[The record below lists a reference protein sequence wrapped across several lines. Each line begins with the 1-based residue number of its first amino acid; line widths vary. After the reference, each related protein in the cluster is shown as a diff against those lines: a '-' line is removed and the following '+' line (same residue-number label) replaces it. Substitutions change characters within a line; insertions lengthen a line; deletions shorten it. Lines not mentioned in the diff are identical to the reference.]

1 MHVDLHRAAG
11 GTRARQRR
19 HLALGHRRMRH
30 REAGVRDRGRHCRR
44 GGCRGGGCCGCGGRQ
59 GRGRSRIGNRGFTAP
74 ATTAAP
80 ASQCQT
86 QHGCAAQ
93 AIDHRAGRFGQQ
105 GAGFG
110 GMICARCDCGGGT
123 LQPLRGGCAC
133 GRTAGLGQI
142 HQHERAV
149 RQCANGARGRGDVHR
164 AGRRFGKFQM
174 AGRADTARAVEAQ
187 QLHGLGLV
195 GAMGAI
201 GQVVDE
207 NAVVQLLDHGLG
219 GRLAGVL
226 VIEPESVARPHDD
239 AGGASPE
246 MGARDGPVRGTGFD
260 DESHGICGMRRSAA
274 MTERPSGRCCQTGT
288 VLLSPRCG

>member
-11 GTRARQRR
+11 GARARQRG
-19 HLALGHRRMRH
+19 HLALGHGRMRH
-30 REAGVRDRGRHCRR
+30 REAGVRDRRRHRRR
-44 GGCRGGGCCGCGGRQ
+44 GGRRGGRCCGCGGRQ

-74 ATTAAP
+74 ATTTAP
-80 ASQCQT
+80 ASQCQA

-93 AIDHRAGRFGQQ
+93 SIDHRAGRFGQQ

-110 GMICARCDCGGGT
+110 GMICTRCDCGGGT

-149 RQCANGARGRGDVHR
+149 RQCANGARGRRDVHR
-164 AGRRFGKFQM
+164 ADCCFGKFQV

-187 QLHGLGLV
+187 QLHGLRLIGSL
-195 GAMGAI
+195 GTI

-219 GRLAGVL
+219 RRFAGVL

-246 MGARDGPVRGTGFD
+246 MGA
-260 DESHGICGMRRSAA
+260 
-274 MTERPSGRCCQTGT
+274 
-288 VLLSPRCG
+288 

>member
-1 MHVDLHRAAG
+1 
-11 GTRARQRR
+11 
-19 HLALGHRRMRH
+19 
-30 REAGVRDRGRHCRR
+30 
-44 GGCRGGGCCGCGGRQ
+44 
-59 GRGRSRIGNRGFTAP
+59 
-74 ATTAAP
+74 
-80 ASQCQT
+80 
-86 QHGCAAQ
+86 
-93 AIDHRAGRFGQQ
+93 
-105 GAGFG
+105 
-110 GMICARCDCGGGT
+110 MICARCDCGGGT

-133 GRTAGLGQI
+133 GRTAGLAQI

-149 RQCANGARGRGDVHR
+149 RQCANGACGRGDVHR

-195 GAMGAI
+195 GAMGTV

>member
-11 GTRARQRR
+11 RARARQRGY
-19 HLALGHRRMRH
+19 LALGHRRMRH
-30 REAGVRDRGRHCRR
+30 REAGVRDRGRHDRCGGRR
-44 GGCRGGGCCGCGGRQ
+44 GGCGGGRGQRGGGSGCVGH
-59 GRGRSRIGNRGFTAP
+59 SDFTTP
-74 ATTAAP
+74 AASTAA
-80 ASQCQT
+80 AQRQA
-86 QHGCAAQ
+86 QHGCTAQ

-110 GMICARCDCGGGT
+110 GMICTRCDCGGGT
-123 LQPLRGGCAC
+123 LQPLRGGGAC

-142 HQHERAV
+142 HQYERAV
-149 RQCANGARGRGDVHR
+149 RQCANGTRGRGDVHR
-164 AGRRFGKFQM
+164 AGRRFGKFQV

-195 GAMGAI
+195 GAMGVI

-219 GRLAGVL
+219 RRLAGVL

-274 MTERPSGRCCQTGT
+274 MTERPSGRRCQTGT

>member
-11 GTRARQRR
+11 RARARQRR
-19 HLALGHRRMRH
+19 YLALGHRRMRH
-30 REAGVRDRGRHCRR
+30 REAGVRDRGRHRWRGGCRR
-44 GGCRGGGCCGCGGRQ
+44 GGRCCGRGGRQ

-74 ATTAAP
+74 ATAAP
-80 ASQCQT
+80 ASQCQA

-105 GAGFG
+105 GAGVG
-110 GMICARCDCGGGT
+110 GMICTRCDGGGGAI
-123 LQPLRGGCAC
+123 QPFRGSTCC
-133 GRTAGLGQI
+133 CRIVGLGQV

-149 RQCANGARGRGDVHR
+149 RQCANGARGRRDVYR
-164 AGRRFGKFQM
+164 ADCCFGKFQM

-195 GAMGAI
+195 GAMGVI

-219 GRLAGVL
+219 RRLAGVL

-274 MTERPSGRCCQTGT
+274 MTERPSGRRCQTGT

>member
-1 MHVDLHRAAG
+1 MHVDLHRGAG
-11 GTRARQRR
+11 RARARQRG

-30 REAGVRDRGRHCRR
+30 REAGVGDRRRHRRR
-44 GGCRGGGCCGCGGRQ
+44 GGRRRGGGCGGK
-59 GRGRSRIGNRGFTAP
+59 GRGCSRIGNRRFAAAAPTAP
-74 ATTAAP
+74 AG
-80 ASQCQT
+80 QCQA

-93 AIDHRAGRFGQQ
+93 TVDHRAGRFGQQ

-110 GMICARCDCGGGT
+110 GMICTLRDCGGSAV
-123 LQPLRGGCAC
+123 QSLRGGAPC
-133 GRTAGLGQI
+133 GHAAGLGQI

-174 AGRADTARAVEAQ
+174 AGRADAARAVEAQ
-187 QLHGLGLV
+187 QFHGLRLIGPL
-195 GAMGAI
+195 GAV

-219 GRLAGVL
+219 RRLAGVL

-246 MGARDGPVRGTGFD
+246 MGA
-260 DESHGICGMRRSAA
+260 
-274 MTERPSGRCCQTGT
+274 
-288 VLLSPRCG
+288 